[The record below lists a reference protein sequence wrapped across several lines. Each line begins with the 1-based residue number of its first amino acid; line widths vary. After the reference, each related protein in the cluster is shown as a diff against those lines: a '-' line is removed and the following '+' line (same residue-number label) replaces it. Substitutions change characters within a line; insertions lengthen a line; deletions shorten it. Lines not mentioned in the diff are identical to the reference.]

1 MEFQVSARKWRPQK
15 FAELIGQEHIVKT
28 LVNAITLERVAHAYL
43 FSGTRGVG
51 KTTTARI
58 FAKALNCQNPKTSEP
73 CDECTHCV
81 EIRQGS
87 SLDVQEIDGAS
98 NNGVAE
104 VRELIENI
112 QYAASSCNYRV
123 YIIDEVHMLSKN
135 AFNALLKTLEEPP
148 EKVVFIFATTE
159 QNKIPETILSR
170 CQCFEFKPLT
180 HQQIVRQLDLI
191 VKNDGIEMD
200 RRSLE
205 AIAKNGSGSM
215 RDAQSLLD
223 QVIAFSGK
231 KVEPGSVESVLGIVG
246 QKALESFIDSLI
258 AGDSAG
264 LIDQI
269 QEIANTGKDLTTFCR
284 DLVGY
289 IRNLMMAQVA
299 KDPEKILDSSTCDL
313 NVLKKQSKAMDPDQ
327 WQQTFTV
334 LQRTE
339 ADMKRSSMA
348 RAVFEMALLRLLD
361 VRPFKSI
368 DALISAI
375 NEVEVAT
382 QAETKTETKVET
394 QTSRSATPK
403 PTANPEKKTLAEP
416 EPETIVQKAPL
427 PTPETEPVASAPQP
441 AVAVAKSEGGGV
453 SSADWGQIKQE
464 ITGKKPYFAHYLMV
478 CDLVELNDK
487 VIHLRVM
494 DPYTKELIEKAEN
507 ISAICAGVQS
517 VCKSDVK
524 VQLSLS
530 TSDDER
536 PAGDNKAEKKTPD
549 GYNKKSKIAE
559 SEIIQEAL
567 EIFGGI
573 VTR

>member
-1 MEFQVSARKWRPQK
+1 MEFQVSARKWRPQN
-15 FAELIGQEHIVKT
+15 FAELIGQEHIVQT
-28 LVNAITLERVAHAYL
+28 LVNAIALKRVSHAYL

-58 FAKALNCQNPKTSEP
+58 FAKALNCQNLKASEP

-112 QYAASSCNYRV
+112 QYAASSCQYRV

-200 RRSLE
+200 RRSLDE
-205 AIAKNGSGSM
+205 IAKNGSGSM

-246 QKALESFIDSLI
+246 QKALENFIDSLI

-264 LIDQI
+264 LIDQV
-269 QEIANTGKDLTTFCR
+269 QEIASTGKDLTIFCR

-299 KDPEKILDSSTCDL
+299 KNPEKILDSSTCDL
-313 NVLKKQSKAMDPDQ
+313 EVLKKQSNARDPDQ

-361 VRPFKSI
+361 VRPFKNI

-375 NEVEVAT
+375 NTVE
-382 QAETKTETKVET
+382 AETEAETKVET
-394 QTSRSATPK
+394 TVAPQTPQSVTPK
-403 PTANPEKKTLAEP
+403 PTTTPEKKTPAEP
-416 EPETIVQKAPL
+416 VPETTLQKAPV
-427 PTPETEPVASAPQP
+427 PAQETRPVASVPQP
-441 AVAVAKSEGGGV
+441 AVAVAESEGGGV

-464 ITGKKPYFAHYLMV
+464 ITGKKPNFAHYLTV
-478 CDLVELNDK
+478 CDMVELNDR

-494 DPYTKELIEKAEN
+494 DPYTKEMIEKAEN
-507 ISAICAGVQS
+507 ISVIQASVQS
-517 VCKSDVK
+517 VCKRDVK
-524 VQLSLS
+524 VQLSLA
-530 TSDDER
+530 TEDDEK
-536 PAGDNKAEKKTPD
+536 PTNDNKTEKKTPD
-549 GYNKKSKIAE
+549 GYNNKSQIAE

-567 EIFGGI
+567 EIFGGV

>member
-28 LVNAITLERVAHAYL
+28 LANAIALERVAHAYL

-51 KTTTARI
+51 KTTSARI
-58 FAKALNCQNPKTSEP
+58 FAKALNCQNPKASEP

-81 EIRQGS
+81 EIREGS

-180 HQQIVRQLDLI
+180 HQQIVRQLDQI

-205 AIAKNGSGSM
+205 EIAKNGSGSM

-231 KVEPGSVESVLGIVG
+231 TVKPGSVESVLGIVG
-246 QKALESFIDSLI
+246 QKALEKFIDSLI
-258 AGDSAG
+258 ANDPAG
-264 LIDQI
+264 LIDQV
-269 QEIANTGKDLTTFCR
+269 QEIANSGKDLTTFCR

-289 IRNLMMAQVA
+289 IRNLMMAKVA
-299 KDPEKILDSSTCDL
+299 KDPEKILDSATSDL
-313 NVLKKQSKAMDPDQ
+313 KILGKQANALDPDQ
-327 WQQTFTV
+327 WQQMFTV
-334 LQRTE
+334 LQRTQT
-339 ADMKRSSMA
+339 DMKLSSLS
-348 RAVFEMALLRLLD
+348 RAVFEMALLRLSD
-361 VRPFKSI
+361 VRPFKNI
-368 DALISAI
+368 DALITAI
-375 NEVEVAT
+375 NEVETTVGVAPLP
-382 QAETKTETKVET
+382 KT
-394 QTSRSATPK
+394 A
-403 PTANPEKKTLAEP
+403 PEKKTPAEP
-416 EPETIVQKAPL
+416 EPAEPAPVTHIQKVPVPEA
-427 PTPETEPVASAPQP
+427 ETEPLASAPQP
-441 AVAVAKSEGGGV
+441 AVAVAESASEGASPG
-453 SSADWGQIKQE
+453 DWGQIKQE
-464 ITGKKPYFAHYLMV
+464 ISAKKSYFAHYLTV

-494 DPYTKELIEKAEN
+494 DPYTKELIAKEEN
-507 ISAICAGVQS
+507 ISVIRQGVQS
-517 VCKSDVK
+517 VCKRDVK

-530 TSDDER
+530 SPGAEK
-536 PAGDNKAEKKTPD
+536 PLADNKTEKKTPG
-549 GYNKKSKIAE
+549 GYNKKNKIAE

-567 EIFGGI
+567 EIFGGVVI
-573 VTR
+573 R